1 MPEIKLYVDGKLAGS
16 RTVPAT
22 NATWSEYTGPLN
34 IGRNPQVGTA
44 LFLYFQ
50 QTRLSAVCLLHTT
63 LYDGCV
69 TSTYR

>member
-34 IGRNPQVGTA
+34 IGRNPQV
-44 LFLYFQ
+44 LRSSYF
-50 QTRLSAVCLLHTT
+50 QTRLSAVCLHTT
-63 LYDGCV
+63 LYGCV
-69 TSTYR
+69 TST